1 MKCCAFF
8 AKFFYFFPGLVFC
21 WVDGEEGL
29 EAKASA
35 RWRKRLVMVW
45 SVVFVCLFVMVKAVI
60 RQTGSGP
67 ACEPF
72 IIVIG
77 GCSSDFAILSEI
89 V

>member
-8 AKFFYFFPGLVFC
+8 AKFFYFFSGLVFC

-45 SVVFVCLFVMVKAVI
+45 SGVFVCYGEAVI
-60 RQTGSGP
+60 RLTGSGP
-67 ACEPF
+67 ACGPF

-77 GCSSDFAILSEI
+77 GIRLIFFDFSSFF
-89 V
+89 

>member
-1 MKCCAFF
+1 MLRVFREVF
-8 AKFFYFFPGLVFC
+8 LFFPGLVFC

-45 SVVFVCLFVMVKAVI
+45 SGVFVMVKAVI

-77 GCSSDFAILSEI
+77 GVRLIFLIFLK
-89 V
+89 

>member
-8 AKFFYFFPGLVFC
+8 AKFFYFFSGLVFC

-45 SVVFVCLFVMVKAVI
+45 SGVFVCY
-60 RQTGSGP
+60 G
-67 ACEPF
+67 E
-72 IIVIG
+72 G
-77 GCSSDFAILSEI
+77 GNPTDRKWAGVRTFHYCYRWRPVDFFDFSSFF
-89 V
+89 